1 MRRSDGMTHRSEPRP
16 AATVVLV
23 REAAQGI
30 EVLLLLRDG
39 SLAFS
44 PGCWVFPGGKIDP
57 QDYDHRVNAREFHA
71 ARRAA
76 VRETREEAG
85 IIIDQEQLIH
95 TAHWTTP
102 ENLPLR
108 FSTWFFLCPLYHPV
122 EVAIDNCEIRDYR
135 WVSPATALAQV
146 ASNEL
151 KVIHPTRATLEDLQ
165 HYRSLGDTL
174 AGIAGQA
181 VRVVPNNS
189 PYYQP
194 IDIGNTDVVTRSR

>member
-1 MRRSDGMTHRSEPRP
+1 MRRSDGMIPRSEPRP

-30 EVLLLLRDG
+30 EVLLLLRDR

-57 QDYDHRVNAREFHA
+57 QDYDQRVSAREFHA

-76 VRETREEAG
+76 V
-85 IIIDQEQLIH
+85 IDQEQLIH

-135 WVSPATALAQV
+135 WVSPAMALAQV

-165 HYRSLGDTL
+165 HYRSLDDTL
-174 AGIAGQA
+174 AGVAGQA

-194 IDIGNTDVVTRSR
+194 IDIGNTDVVTRSK